1 MSVQLRGKLVLSLVF
16 GVLVVAALSLVAD
29 AQKLAA
35 TLRGFAWGLV
45 PAILGLT
52 LFNYALRFA
61 KWQYYLRLIGVRGL
75 GARDSAGI
83 FFSAFTMV
91 MTPGKVGELLK
102 SYLLRRVAGT
112 PVAASAP
119 IIVAERLT
127 DGLAMVALAAL
138 GLTVVRYGW
147 QVLVATVI
155 GAAVGVALVQH
166 RPLAE
171 RVLAAGARSRV
182 KALAAR
188 VHHLREFYESAYEL
202 LRPGPLGLAVAI
214 GFVSWAGEC
223 VAFYLVLLGLGLPA
237 SWSLLLAATAIL
249 ALSTLVGSVSMLPG
263 GLGVVDASIAGLLL
277 AIVGPLTALMTR
289 DVAVAASLLIRFA
302 TLWFGVL
309 LGAVVLLLYHR
320 RFGTVPDLARAGS
333 EDSGLRTQDS
343 EGHDPPTLGPQSSV
357 LSPQSGRRRG

>member
-1 MSVQLRGKLVLSLVF
+1 MSVRLRGKIVLSLVF

-29 AQKLAA
+29 ARQLAA
-35 TLRGFAWGLV
+35 TLRGFAWELV

-52 LFNYALRFA
+52 LFNYALRFL

-75 GARDSAGI
+75 STRDSLGI

-119 IIVAERLT
+119 IIMAERLT
-127 DGLAMVALAAL
+127 DGLAMVGLAAL
-138 GLTVVRYGW
+138 GLTSVRFGW
-147 QVLVATVI
+147 PVLALTLVGGV
-155 GAAVGVALVQH
+155 VGVALVQH

-171 RVLAAGARSRV
+171 RLLAAGERSRV
-182 KALAAR
+182 RALATR
-188 VHHLREFYESAYEL
+188 MHHLREFYESAYEL

-214 GFVSWAGEC
+214 GFVSWLGEC

-237 SWSLLLAATAIL
+237 SWSLLIAATAIL
-249 ALSTLVGSVSMLPG
+249 ALATLIGSVSMLPG
-263 GLGVVDASIAGLLL
+263 GLGVADASIAGMLLL
-277 AIVGPLTALMTR
+277 VVAPLTALMTR

-309 LGAVVLLLYHR
+309 LGAIVLLLYHR
-320 RFGTVPDLARAGS
+320 RFGALPDLTG
-333 EDSGLRTQDS
+333 
-343 EGHDPPTLGPQSSV
+343 EGREAAPEGPEGYATGMAEPGKS
-357 LSPQSGRRRG
+357 